1 VLSPEEAKEMKKI
14 LAKGNDYYSQKDYA
28 AALKEFEKAL
38 SEHPELDKVNLYIG
52 NCYKALDEM
61 DKAIAAYEEFWKNN
75 QDSFDVNLSLA
86 DAHRLKGDHEKAL
99 PFPQKLDINQ
109 ITDPAMCYN
118 FGESYFSIGQTDE
131 AIIFFARAI
140 ELNAEFAD
148 AYFKLGLAYLNK
160 GDVEKAKLNLAK
172 FIEIAPDSPNAEI
185 AKEFLNN
192 IEQQ

>member
-1 VLSPEEAKEMKKI
+1 MKKI